1 MEKNTHYI
9 ETTFMKYEHPKY
21 LWSVEE
27 FFDDTIKISPMF
39 LLPSCSYAVTM
50 MYQNDDLILQFD
62 FKKNHYGG
70 YLFVICNILHLEQAR
85 QIIDKTHKIIKYEDL
100 MLDEEEFD
108 VSLEVTHIFP
118 VTKQL
123 PNFKLKQLPTIM
135 RHITSL
141 QSNSE
146 LSDLS
151 IYVEDSVFPVHK
163 CILAAHSP
171 IFRNMF
177 TIGMKEQKDKKI
189 YITNIAK
196 ETCNSMLSY
205 IYTNKFND
213 LDNIA
218 NNLIFIADMYNI
230 QDLVELCKETLIKSM
245 NVENVFD
252 TLIIADNLH
261 IKDLELHCLQYISKN
276 RKNINSKKKYEDIKK
291 YSNIVIK
298 LVDFMMN

>member
-1 MEKNTHYI
+1 MEENTHYI

-27 FFDDTIKISPMF
+27 FFDDTVKMSPMF

-50 MYQNDDLILQFD
+50 MYRNDDLVLQFD
-62 FKKNHYGG
+62 FKKNHCGG

-108 VSLEVTHIFP
+108 VSLEVAHIFP

-123 PNFKLKQLPTIM
+123 PDFKLKQLPTIM
-135 RHITSL
+135 KHITSL
-141 QSNSE
+141 QTNSE

-163 CILAAHSP
+163 CILAAQSP
-171 IFRNMF
+171 IFKTIF

-189 YITNIAK
+189 YITDVAK
-196 ETCNSMLSY
+196 EIS
-205 IYTNKFND
+205 
-213 LDNIA
+213 
-218 NNLIFIADMYNI
+218 DMYNI
-230 QDLVELCKETLIKSM
+230 QDLVELCKETLIKNM

-252 TLIIADNLH
+252 TLIIADGLH
-261 IKDLELHCLQYISKN
+261 MRDLELHCLHYISKN
-276 RKNINSKKKYEDIKK
+276 RKNINSKKEYENIKK

-298 LVDFMMN
+298 LVDFMME